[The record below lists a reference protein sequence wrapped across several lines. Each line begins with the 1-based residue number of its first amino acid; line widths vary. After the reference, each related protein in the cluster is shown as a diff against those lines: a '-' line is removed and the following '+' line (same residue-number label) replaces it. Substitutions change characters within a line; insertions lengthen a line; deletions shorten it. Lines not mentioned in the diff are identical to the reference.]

1 MALAHACGHG
11 ELRQRSLLTSTAGST
26 TLILSAGGTEIRTPT
41 YVWNFLKQRL
51 PENEVQI
58 NRLTLSQDN
67 LKAVFDVPAKLADKY
82 CGLSENSS
90 GRSAITIEECEE
102 LPELSQRP
110 QGFGSGGGGGGRGG
124 GGRGYGGRGGGSR
137 SPGGGGRF
145 GGGRGGGGRGGGGR
159 GGGRF
164 GGRFG
169 GRK

>member
-1 MALAHACGHG
+1 MGHG

-58 NRLTLSQDN
+58 NRLTLSQDH
-67 LKAVFDVPAKLADKY
+67 LKAVFDVPAKMADKY
-82 CGLSENSS
+82 CGLSEDSN
-90 GRSAITIEECEE
+90 GRTAITIEVCEE

-110 QGFGSGGGGGGRGG
+110 QGFGSGGGGGRGG
-124 GGRGYGGRGGGSR
+124 GGRGYGGRGGGGGGR
-137 SPGGGGRF
+137 SGGGGRF
-145 GGGRGGGGRGGGGR
+145 GGGRARGGRGGG

-169 GRK
+169 GRRQ